1 MASSSSGNVHV
12 VIGTESAAAR
22 MEGWSFRRIARFA
35 ESVVRA
41 YVSGLD
47 VGQLE
52 GSEPPCRGAGTM
64 NGS

>member
-1 MASSSSGNVHV
+1 MASSSSGNVDV
-12 VIGTESAAAR
+12 VIGTESAAR

-47 VGQLE
+47 VG
-52 GSEPPCRGAGTM
+52 
-64 NGS
+64 